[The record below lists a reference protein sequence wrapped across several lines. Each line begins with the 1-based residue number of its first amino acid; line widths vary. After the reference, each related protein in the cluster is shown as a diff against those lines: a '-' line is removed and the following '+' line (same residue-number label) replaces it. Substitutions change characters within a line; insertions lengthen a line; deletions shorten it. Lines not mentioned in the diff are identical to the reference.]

1 MRNAYLSTL
10 YELTE
15 KNRQVISLVADIGAI
30 VFDKYR
36 EDFPGNFINVGVAEA
51 NMLSIASGLASC
63 GKIPFTYT
71 IAPFITMRAYEQI
84 RNDVCLQKQNVKI
97 VGVGAGF
104 VYSTLGPTHHAIED
118 IALMRVLPH
127 MTVIS
132 PADPLEVRKATAA
145 AAEIDGPVY
154 LRLGTSKE
162 PSVYKEEYDFEVGK
176 GVVLHDG
183 GDVTIIATGV
193 LVHDADRAVE
203 ELEHKGIHAKLIN
216 LHTLKPFDEQLVLS
230 AVKDTPCIVTVE
242 EHSTIGG
249 LGSAVC
255 EAIAKHSDRV
265 IPVKCL
271 GIEDTFCCKYGTHDQ
286 LKAAYGLDTPHI
298 ISTVEELLTA
308 NTTATGIHSRTFQ
321 LVNK

>member
-10 YELTE
+10 YDLTK
-15 KNRQVISLVADIGAI
+15 KNRQVYSLVSDIGAI

-36 EDFPGNFINVGVAEA
+36 EDFPENFINVGVAEA
-51 NMLSIASGLASC
+51 NMLSIASGMASC

-104 VYSTLGPTHHAIED
+104 VYSTLGPTHHASED
-118 IALMRVLPH
+118 IAIMRVLPH

-132 PADPLEVRKATAA
+132 PADPLETKKATLA

-162 PSVYKEEYDFEVGK
+162 PDVYKEDYDFRVGE
-176 GVVLHDG
+176 GVVLKDG

-193 LVHDADRAVE
+193 LVYDAYRAVE
-203 ELEHKGIHAKLIN
+203 ELEHKGIYAKLIN
-216 LHTLKPFDEQLVLS
+216 MHTLKPLDEQIILS
-230 AVKDTPCIVTVE
+230 AAKDTPCIVTVE
-242 EHSTIGG
+242 EHNTIGG

-255 EAIAKHSDRV
+255 EVIAKHSDRIV
-265 IPVKCL
+265 PVRCL

-286 LKAAYGLDTPHI
+286 LKSAYGLNVSNI
-298 ISTVEELLTA
+298 VLAVEK
-308 NTTATGIHSRTFQ
+308 
-321 LVNK
+321 LVTRKREIGEVQVRAFHLMKI